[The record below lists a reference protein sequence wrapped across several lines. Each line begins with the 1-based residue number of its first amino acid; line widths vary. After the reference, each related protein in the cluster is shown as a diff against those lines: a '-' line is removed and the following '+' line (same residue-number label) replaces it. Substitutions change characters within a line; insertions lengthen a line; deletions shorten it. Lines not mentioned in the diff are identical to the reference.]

1 MPADPPCYS
10 LPSTDALRSLEVDP
24 QTGLSDDEVKSRR
37 EQYGTNELHHAQRR
51 SIWLIL
57 LEQFKS
63 VVIIILALMGIA
75 AVVIVNTLIGFF
87 AEYKAARS
95 METLREL
102 GVQKS

>member
-1 MPADPPCYS
+1 MPADQPYYS

-37 EQYGTNELHHAQRR
+37 EQYGANELHHAQRR

-63 VVIIILALMGIA
+63 VVIIILALAGIA
-75 AVVIVNTLIGFF
+75 ALVT
-87 AEYKAARS
+87 AQWTEAAAIAAVERPPS
-95 METLREL
+95 RP
-102 GVQKS
+102 S